1 MDRMEFDEFFEIM
14 AENRYEMIDNRELY
28 GDGINILYKKL
39 NRDNLEEKEARN
51 ISEAFHTGFVLVKS
65 REKGLCGYLGHPFLR
80 YG

>member
-1 MDRMEFDEFFEIM
+1 MEYKEFLRIMVEDRL
-14 AENRYEMIDNRELY
+14 EMIDNRELY
-28 GDGINILYKKL
+28 EDGINILYKKL
-39 NRDNLEEKEARN
+39 NRDDLEEKEARN